1 MMETESRGALNGLLE
16 ASMWELPLALQ
27 KWMLGMGKTGSQEVE
42 EAVLKACQAWTNLAN
57 ESVER
62 VNQAHGFVSLMT
74 ASMKNFVQCQRMARG
89 FLESL
94 MPAFGSPKGG
104 ASASEVEEMREGM
117 NKLRREVRQLTA
129 KLNLLDRQ
137 DEARNGVN

>member
-1 MMETESRGALNGLLE
+1 METENQGALNGLIE
-16 ASMWELPLALQ
+16 ASMWELPMALQ
-27 KWMLGMGKTGSQEVE
+27 KWMLGMGKNGSHEVE

-74 ASMKNFVQCQRMARG
+74 ASVKNFVQCQRMARG
-89 FLESL
+89 FMESL
-94 MPAFGSPKGG
+94 MPGFGFPK
-104 ASASEVEEMREGM
+104 SSTSTSEIEELREGL

-129 KLNLLDRQ
+129 KMNLLDRQ
-137 DEARNGVN
+137 DEARNGLH

>member
-1 MMETESRGALNGLLE
+1 METENRGALNGLLE
-16 ASMWELPLALQ
+16 ASMWELPMALQ
-27 KWMLGMGKTGSQEVE
+27 RWMLGMGKDGSHEVE

-57 ESVER
+57 ESLER

-74 ASMKNFVQCQRMARG
+74 ASVKNFVQCQQMARG
-89 FLESL
+89 FMESL
-94 MPAFGSPKGG
+94 VPGFLPKSS
-104 ASASEVEEMREGM
+104 APASEVEELREGF

-137 DEARNGVN
+137 DEARNGLH

>member
-1 MMETESRGALNGLLE
+1 MMETENRGALNGLLE

-27 KWMLGMGKTGSQEVE
+27 KWMLGMGKSGSQEVE

-74 ASMKNFVQCQRMARG
+74 ASVKNLVQCQQMARG
-89 FLESL
+89 FMESL
-94 MPAFGSPKGG
+94 MPDLGFSRES
-104 ASASEVEEMREGM
+104 ASASEIEELREGM

-129 KLNLLDRQ
+129 KVNLLNGQ
-137 DEARNGVN
+137 DEARNGLQ